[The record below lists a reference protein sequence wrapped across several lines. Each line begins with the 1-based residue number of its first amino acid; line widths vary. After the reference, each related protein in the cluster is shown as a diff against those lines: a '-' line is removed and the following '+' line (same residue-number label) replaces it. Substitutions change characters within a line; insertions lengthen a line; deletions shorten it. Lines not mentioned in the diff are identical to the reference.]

1 MDEMGKTGVDLQQT
15 TSEQE
20 EGMEEEKKGD
30 RHPPHSPHTMKSPP
44 TFQPWLRVWHWRCIE
59 P

>member
-1 MDEMGKTGVDLQQT
+1 MEDMGKTGVDLQQT

-30 RHPPHSPHTMKSPP
+30 RHPPHSPHAMKSVEMP
-44 TFQPWLRVWHWRCIE
+44 FL
-59 P
+59 